1 MGSCREC
8 SERHNTLCHR
18 PAADGRAPEEGGKV
32 EQTASA
38 ASDKT
43 SSSIGTHH
51 VARDP
56 TRKLV
61 LMATALVNATH
72 PNGDIVPLRILLDSA
87 SEAHFITQA
96 ACNRLGVRRDK
107 AFEMVT
113 GINGNESIV
122 NQCCEVVIRSRC
134 SDASAVVRGFVV
146 PRITKHLPSVEMNRD
161 TLPIPSNVML
171 ADPEFFKRGPIDML
185 IGAEFFFAW
194 LEAERLELGA
204 NLPVLQNTKFGWI
217 VAGSFACAPTA
228 LLIGRQDAVATLT
241 CSLEHCKTFDQSIRK
256 FWELESSGTNGIT
269 PRSEEVCES
278 DEFFKETT
286 TRSEDGRF
294 IVRLPFNEDPAALG
308 ESREVARRRLMQL
321 ERRFKNDETLRT
333 RYVEFMRDYLD
344 MGHMSPVVDTQQA
357 PACRVTYLPHHGVIK
372 EASTSTKLRA
382 VFDASSKT
390 SSGKSLNDILRA
402 GPVIQGSLLEII
414 VRFRFY
420 NVALTG
426 YIRKMYRQV
435 LVHQDDRDYQRIL
448 WRFDVDE
455 PVQAFRLNTVTYGQ
469 HNFPM
474 ASRALME
481 QTYVD
486 DVLTGARNIEDAALL
501 QEQISKILLTGG
513 FETHKWCSNRA
524 EALERVPPNLREV
537 NSHLCIGNSNTT
549 KTLGIEWNPH
559 EDQFQFVVHGMKA
572 ARTKREMLSEIAKL
586 FDPLGLIGP
595 VLTTAKLIM
604 QETWRIECLEVGRAA
619 PSLVRRKI
627 GTVPKGHECYRVPD
641 SSKKSYSV

>member
-18 PAADGRAPEEGGKV
+18 PVADGKAPEEGGKV

-51 VARDP
+51 VTRDP

-72 PNGDIVPLRILLDSA
+72 PNGAIVPLHILLDSA

-96 ACNRLGVRRDK
+96 TCNR
-107 AFEMVT
+107 
-113 GINGNESIV
+113 
-122 NQCCEVVIRSRC
+122 SR
-134 SDASAVVRGFVV
+134 
-146 PRITKHLPSVEMNRD
+146 ILQT
-161 TLPIPSNVML
+161 
-171 ADPEFFKRGPIDML
+171 GPIDML

-217 VAGSFACAPTA
+217 VAGSFARAPTA

-241 CSLEHCKTFDQSIRK
+241 CSLEHCEAFDQSIRK

-344 MGHMSPVVDTQQA
+344 MGHMSPVVDTEQA

-414 VRFRFY
+414 IRFRFY

-426 YIRKMYRQV
+426 DIRKMYRQV

-469 HNFPM
+469 ASSTYLATRCIYELALEAQHNFPM

-481 QTYVD
+481 QMYVD
-486 DVLTGARNIEDAALL
+486 DILTGARNIEDATLL
-501 QEQISKILLTGG
+501 QEQIAKVLLTGG
-513 FETHKWCSNRA
+513 FETHKWCSICSRCVDSFK
-524 EALERVPPNLREV
+524 L
-537 NSHLCIGNSNTT
+537 
-549 KTLGIEWNPH
+549 KW
-559 EDQFQFVVHGMKA
+559 K
-572 ARTKREMLSEIAKL
+572 EI
-586 FDPLGLIGP
+586 
-595 VLTTAKLIM
+595 
-604 QETWRIECLEVGRAA
+604 QEGR
-619 PSLVRRKI
+619 
-627 GTVPKGHECYRVPD
+627 
-641 SSKKSYSV
+641 